1 MFPRSIQEFSNRSM
15 KRFVA
20 ICSLLIV
27 SNLPLAAHSE
37 SIKQLD
43 VTIAFDKSMK
53 VKVVEDLTVDLGP
66 EGKGEYIRTIP
77 EEHFKGDRSAKEI
90 VGSLEKDT
98 TNRYESDGNGNVS
111 LIIGA
116 PGVVEKGIHTYRI
129 VYESETAARI
139 EDGKTNFTWD
149 ASGKTKDPID
159 KMSVLLSLPSGV
171 TVDKIESTATKGG
184 DAEEVKIEKT
194 ASFIK
199 YKTDFVYPGQS
210 FVVNATFPA
219 EGFQPRTSLDKSGDF
234 FDTTPGRVLLI
245 VGVLMIIALAFSAM
259 LAKRDH
265 MH

>member
-1 MFPRSIQEFSNRSM
+1 M
-15 KRFVA
+15 KRFIA
-20 ICSLLIV
+20 ICALLII
-27 SNLPLAAHSE
+27 SNLPLAAHAE
-37 SIKQLD
+37 TIKQLD
-43 VTIAFDKSMK
+43 VTITFDKSMK

-66 EGKGEYIRTIP
+66 EGKGEFIRTIP
-77 EEHFKGDRSAKEI
+77 EEHFKGERSAKEI

-98 TNRYESDGNGNVS
+98 TNRYESDGDGNVS

-139 EDGKTNFTWD
+139 EDDKTLFTWD
-149 ASGKTKDPID
+149 ASGKTKVPID

-171 TVDKIESTATKGG
+171 SVDKIETTATKGG
-184 DAEEVKIEKT
+184 DAKAVKIEKT

-199 YKTDFVYPGQS
+199 YQTDLAYPGQA
-210 FVVNATFPA
+210 FVINATFPA
-219 EGFQPRTSLDKSGDF
+219 EGFKPRTSLDKSGDF
-234 FDTTPGRVLLI
+234 FETTPGRVLLI

-265 MH
+265 MR